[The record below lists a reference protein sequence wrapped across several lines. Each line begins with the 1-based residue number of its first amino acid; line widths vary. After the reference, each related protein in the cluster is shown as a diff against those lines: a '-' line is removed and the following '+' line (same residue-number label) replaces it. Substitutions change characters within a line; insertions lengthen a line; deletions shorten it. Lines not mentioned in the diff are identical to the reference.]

1 MGIRSSDVYYIN
13 QDKKNAQMAALK
25 GGAQVMAQDL
35 RAQYNAK
42 MAAKQEAMKKAAED
56 RQVAQKKLLEEDAA
70 AKHKKQ

>member
-35 RAQYNAK
+35 RA
-42 MAAKQEAMKKAAED
+42 
-56 RQVAQKKLLEEDAA
+56 
-70 AKHKKQ
+70 

>member
-35 RAQYNAK
+35 RSQYNAK
-42 MAAKQEAMKKAAED
+42 MAAKQEAMKKAAEE
-56 RQVAQKKLLEEDAA
+56 RQMAQKKLLEEDAL